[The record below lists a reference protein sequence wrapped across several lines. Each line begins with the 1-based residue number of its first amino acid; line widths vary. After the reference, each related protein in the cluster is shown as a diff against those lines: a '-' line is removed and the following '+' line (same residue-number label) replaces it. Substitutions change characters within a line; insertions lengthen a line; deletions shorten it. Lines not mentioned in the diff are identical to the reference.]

1 MICVKDECYG
11 LLPFRSNKPQYFLSI
26 NVPSACDA
34 YDNNIHFTN
43 PHSRD
48 MAEKRRKK
56 IIHTKLA
63 GKSTRSLFN
72 HRKVKWLKD
81 IRNSF
86 KHDLCK
92 YNNQQQMVFGFDVRH
107 NSSRCST
114 HQNHIKWLKFYV
126 TIENKKSRY
135 EKMCDRER
143 EREREKSIRPNK
155 NVLKCD
161 DLNVKGDRCSGQ
173 T

>member
-43 PHSRD
+43 PHPRD
-48 MAEKRRKK
+48 MAEKRKK
-56 IIHTKLA
+56 SIHTKLA

-114 HQNHIKWLKFYV
+114 HQNHIKWLK
-126 TIENKKSRY
+126 ILRHNWKQKSRY

-143 EREREKSIRPNK
+143 GKSQSDRIK
-155 NVLKCD
+155 MSWNVVILMWKATGVQ
-161 DLNVKGDRCSGQ
+161 VKRSC
-173 T
+173 